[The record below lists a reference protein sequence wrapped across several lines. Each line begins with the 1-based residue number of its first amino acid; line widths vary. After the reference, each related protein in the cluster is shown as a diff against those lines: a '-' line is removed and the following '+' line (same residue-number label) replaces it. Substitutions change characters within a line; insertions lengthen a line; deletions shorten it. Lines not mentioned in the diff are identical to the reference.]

1 MKIST
6 SNLNL
11 EARHN
16 YTEVYERKE
25 SLTISQRKPNKELKN
40 ERARDRVDLRRPPK
54 WNRADSKRAEKEGQ
68 LSDIQD
74 DITSIS
80 DMKLRIMK
88 MVIEEVTGKK
98 IKVFDPSDATKE
110 DDIEGVS
117 DGKTLESA
125 QDVTPE
131 NGELASIV
139 QFDYHIQESYYE
151 RESLAF
157 SAKGN
162 VTTEDGR
169 EIAFETSLYQS
180 RELFQES
187 SLSMSGEGKLIDP
200 VVINFDGRGAQLSEE
215 RVDFDLTANGSDE
228 SIAKL
233 QSGSSFLALDRNG
246 DGEINDGSELFGPT
260 SGNGFAELR
269 ELDSDNN
276 GWIDENDELFYDLKL
291 WRPGEESSS
300 LLERSVGAISLD
312 SVNGTFEL
320 RDSEQSTLGVVREQG
335 VWLNEQTGQAGVVQ
349 EIDLM
354 A

>member
-1 MKIST
+1 MKIAT

-11 EARHN
+11 KAQHN
-16 YTEVYERKE
+16 YAEKYERKE
-25 SLTISQRKPNKELKN
+25 SLTITQKPREDSASRGRAQDKVELH
-40 ERARDRVDLRRPPK
+40 EPPK
-54 WNRADSKRAEKEGQ
+54 WGHYKKNNIDKSEK
-68 LSDIQD
+68 SDD
-74 DITSIS
+74 PLEDNSTIT

-98 IKVFDPSDATKE
+98 IKVYDPSDKDETEKDSGEIQEVPAE
-110 DDIEGVS
+110 
-117 DGKTLESA
+117 
-125 QDVTPE
+125 
-131 NGELASIV
+131 GELQVSEV
-139 QFDYHIQESYYE
+139 TFNYELQEIYYE

-157 SAKGN
+157 TAKGN

-169 EIAFETSLYQS
+169 EINFETSLYQS
-180 RELFQES
+180 RELYQETNV
-187 SLSMSGEGKLIDP
+187 SLSGEGQLIDP
-200 VVINFDGRGAQLSEE
+200 VVINFDGRGAQLSED
-215 RVDFDLTANGSDE
+215 RVDFDLTADGTEE

-246 DGEINDGSELFGPT
+246 DGTINDGGELFGPT
-260 SGNGFAELR
+260 SGNGFNELR

-300 LLERSVGAISLD
+300 LLDRSVGAISLD

-349 EIDLM
+349 ELDLM

>member
-1 MKIST
+1 MKIET

-11 EARHN
+11 ESRHN
-16 YTEVYERKE
+16 YTEMYERKE
-25 SLTISQRKPNKELKN
+25 SLTISQQQGKKDLKN
-40 ERARDRVDLRRPPK
+40 ERARDRVDLHRPPK
-54 WNRADSKRAEKEGQ
+54 WSRAHPKHVGKDEKLTEKE
-68 LSDIQD
+68 D
-74 DITSIS
+74 DITTIS

-98 IKVFDPSDATKE
+98 IKVYDPSDSSKE
-110 DDIEGVS
+110 DESEAVTDGEVVESGADNGQSAPTVS
-117 DGKTLESA
+117 
-125 QDVTPE
+125 
-131 NGELASIV
+131 
-139 QFDYHIQESYYE
+139 FDYHIQESYYE

-157 SAKGN
+157 TAKGN

-169 EIAFETSLYQS
+169 EINFETSLYQS
-180 RELFQES
+180 RELYQETN
-187 SLSMSGEGKLIDP
+187 LSVSGEGNLIDP
-200 VVINFDGRGAQLSEE
+200 VVINFDGRGAQLSED
-215 RVDFDLTANGSDE
+215 RVDFDLTANGNDE

-260 SGNGFAELR
+260 SGNGFNELR

-300 LLERSVGAISLD
+300 LPDRRVGAIALD

-335 VWLNEQTGQAGVVQ
+335 VWLNEQTGQAGVIQ